1 MKRHLKIIRL
11 GWILALILLMAW
23 LLIQAI
29 VPGGKITYETNF
41 KKPNYVIGRFLP
53 ADRVVSSDGFPSL
66 KAEPVYFTLFTPRL
80 FSQAVIT
87 FDFEGPVEL
96 IKLGVCRDKSLWNYE
111 LKALDKQPL
120 EKLANGDLR
129 ARLEF
134 DLSGACRDKSS
145 YSFMISAPGLNN
157 SNNELIIKNIKVDLV
172 GVTFWQYVL
181 KFFKI

>member
-11 GWILALILLMAW
+11 SWILALILLMAW

-29 VPGGKITYETNF
+29 VPWGKITYETNF

-53 ADRVVSSDGFPSL
+53 ADRVVLSDGWPSL

-80 FSQAVIT
+80 FSKASIS
-87 FDFEGPVEL
+87 FDFEGPAEL
-96 IKLGVCRDKSLWNYE
+96 IKLGLCRDKALWNYD
-111 LKALDKQPL
+111 LKALSDQPL

-134 DLSGACRDKSS
+134 DLVGACRDKSS
-145 YSFMISAPGLNN
+145 YSFMISAPGLNQADK
-157 SNNELIIKNIKVDLV
+157 ELIIKNIKVDLI
-172 GVTFWQYVL
+172 GVTFWQYIL
-181 KFFKI
+181 RFF